1 MIKFKLSF
9 MMFVNSLMHASGN
22 NNEQTPSEAVW
33 RELIIT
39 LPFSPQNH
47 EARRNR
53 REARCRPPERFVV
66 RRMPSTK
73 QAAATRFWQHA
84 ASGFFEPSG
93 GECGGCPF
101 SPLGALLS
109 SDI

>member
-9 MMFVNSLMHASGN
+9 MMFVNSLMAACKQGSN

-47 EARRNR
+47 EAR
-53 REARCRPPERFVV
+53 
-66 RRMPSTK
+66 
-73 QAAATRFWQHA
+73 
-84 ASGFFEPSG
+84 
-93 GECGGCPF
+93 
-101 SPLGALLS
+101 
-109 SDI
+109 